1 MFQCVSSDPLVYCD
15 SKMLLCVRWMV
26 LPITCTYI
34 YLQDVSTLL
43 MMTAREGK
51 IECMNVLLD
60 NGADVDM
67 QDKVSTT

>member
-1 MFQCVSSDPLVYCD
+1 
-15 SKMLLCVRWMV
+15 MV
-26 LPITCTYI
+26 LPIACSYI
-34 YLQDVSTLL
+34 YLQDASTLL
-43 MMTAREGK
+43 MMAAREGK